1 MAIDVNKYDFLI
13 SDENEVMLLLYARDI
28 APEEPVVR
36 LSSEQKTIELY
47 RRRDDAF
54 TLENVE
60 DQIFTLLKD
69 EPNLLVCEIYP
80 TDNPDETEIVYTYE
94 ATIVE

>member
-36 LSSEQKTIELY
+36 LNPEQKTIELY

-54 TLENVE
+54 TLENIE
-60 DQIFTLLKD
+60 DQIFTLLQNEEK
-69 EPNLLVCEIYP
+69 LLVCEIYP
-80 TDNPDETEIVYTYE
+80 TANPDETEIVYTYE
-94 ATIVE
+94 ATIIE

>member
-1 MAIDVNKYDFLI
+1 MAIDVNTYDFLI

-36 LSSEQKTIELY
+36 LNPEQKSIELY

-54 TLENVE
+54 TLENIE
-60 DQIFTLLKD
+60 DQVFELLNGED
-69 EPNLLVCEIYP
+69 NLLVCEIYP
-80 TDNPDETEIVYTYE
+80 TENPDETEIVYTYE
-94 ATIVE
+94 AIIVE

>member
-1 MAIDVNKYDFLI
+1 MAIDVNTYDFLI

-36 LSSEQKTIELY
+36 LNPEQKIIELY
-47 RRRDDAF
+47 RRRNDAF
-54 TLENVE
+54 TLENIE
-60 DQIFTLLKD
+60 DKIFEILKN
-69 EPNLLVCEIYP
+69 ETKLLVCEIYP
-80 TDNPDETEIVYTYE
+80 TPNLDETEIVYTYE